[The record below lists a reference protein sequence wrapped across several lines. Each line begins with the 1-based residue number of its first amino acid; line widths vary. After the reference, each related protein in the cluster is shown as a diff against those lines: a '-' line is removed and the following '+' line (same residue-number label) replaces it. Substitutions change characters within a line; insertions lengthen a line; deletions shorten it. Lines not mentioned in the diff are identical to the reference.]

1 MARKKD
7 DVEMGVSEVLE
18 DEVVEETGEAVVSD
32 ESEVPVEG
40 DVAEAVDDKAD
51 EAADDAAKPEAEEAH
66 DGEAKQEQ
74 GDQMVTEDSAEAKK
88 PSRRRRKKASEDDGI
103 VEASRKELR
112 ERKRELG
119 SVFTKDPKSAGA
131 PVDPIHQDFLELAAS
146 QKNRIVR
153 TGELSAV
160 SVNEDGYAIAKIKY
174 GHFVV
179 MIPASHLFTMS
190 ENSIKEGGV
199 NNSYAYYAQKRIGA
213 PIDFIVEHVDE
224 SKKFAVASRLA
235 AMQQISKHYYV
246 EKHGEEP
253 FLTPGKVV
261 EGTIV
266 YKMETGIGVEVFGAE
281 TFIYNAELS
290 WNHFSD
296 ARREDYNVGQSIVVK
311 ILEVQNIDYK
321 VGDRTYQLIGL
332 KASAR
337 QATADPNEEY
347 YDAIQVGDVSTGVI
361 TNVEAKTGYFVVLD
375 AWPRTIV
382 CQFTQ
387 SDRVIPVG
395 SKVVVKIARK
405 MDENKWI
412 FGRITDIL
420 KTPDVSWY

>member
-1 MARKKD
+1 MARKKNGEEID
-7 DVEMGVSEVLE
+7 IAEVF
-18 DEVVEETGEAVVSD
+18 DEVVEAGGA
-32 ESEVPVEG
+32 P
-40 DVAEAVDDKAD
+40 
-51 EAADDAAKPEAEEAH
+51 AEEAAEKAEPEVVAEENAPAA
-66 DGEAKQEQ
+66 DAAEEKKEEA
-74 GDQMVTEDSAEAKK
+74 AEAQPAAEEPAEGKK
-88 PSRRRRKKASEDDGI
+88 PSRRRRKKVSEDDGI
-103 VEASRKELR
+103 VEASKKELR
-112 ERKRELG
+112 ERRREIG
-119 SVFTKDPKSAGA
+119 TVFTKDPNASGA
-131 PVDPIHQDFLELAAS
+131 PIDPVHQDFLELAAS
-146 QKNRIVR
+146 QKNKIVR

-174 GHFVV
+174 GHFIV
-179 MIPASHLFTMS
+179 MIPASHLFVLS
-190 ENSIKEGGV
+190 EASVKNGGV
-199 NNSYAYYAQKRIGA
+199 NSSYAYYAQKRIGA

-224 SKKFAVASRLA
+224 SKRIAVASRLA

-246 EKHGEEP
+246 EKHNGEP
-253 FLTPGKVV
+253 FLTPGKMV

-290 WNHFSD
+290 WNNIHD
-296 ARREDYNVGQSIVVK
+296 ARHEDYMVGQSIVVK
-311 ILEVQNIDYK
+311 IIEVQNIDYK

-332 KASAR
+332 KASAK
-337 QATADPNEEY
+337 QATLDPNEEY
-347 YDAIQVGDVSTGVI
+347 YDAIQVGDVSTGTVS
-361 TNVEAKTGYFVVLD
+361 NVEAKIGYFVVLD

-405 MDENKWI
+405 IDDNKWI

-420 KTPDVSWY
+420 KTPDVTWY

>member
-1 MARKKD
+1 MARRKNGD
-7 DVEMGVSEVLE
+7 EVDVTEVLD
-18 DEVVEETGEAVVSD
+18 DEVVEEVGETVTSD
-32 ESEVPVEG
+32 ENEVVEG
-40 DVAEAVDDKAD
+40 DSAEKTEEVKAD
-51 EAADDAAKPEAEEAH
+51 ESAEDAAQSEDKELHEGEE
-66 DGEAKQEQ
+66 GQKQE
-74 GDQMVTEDSAEAKK
+74 DQMVTEQPAEEKK
-88 PSRRRRKKASEDDGI
+88 PARRRRKKASDDDGI

-119 SVFTKDPKSAGA
+119 SVFTKDPKTAGA
-131 PVDPIHQDFLELAAS
+131 PIDPVHQDFLELAAS
-146 QKNRIVR
+146 QKNKIVR

-179 MIPASHLFTMS
+179 MIPASHLFVMG

-199 NNSYAYYAQKRIGA
+199 NNSYAYYAQRRIGA

-253 FLTPGKVV
+253 FLTPGKIV

-321 VGDRTYQLIGL
+321 VGDRTYQLIGV

-405 MDENKWI
+405 VDENKWI